1 MSARSIRRSRDST
14 GMRVLMN
21 AVLLLVAFFFG
32 APFLWIV
39 AASFDADPG
48 KAVPW
53 PNEFTMANY
62 RYLFDEQETGR
73 ALLNSLLVAG
83 SAMVLGTFL
92 AALAGFGLSRIEFR
106 GKGLVTYGIIV
117 LYTLP
122 LAATMVA
129 IYDLA
134 GRLDLIDTYRGLI
147 LAETAI
153 MLPFLVWLMK
163 QFYDAVPRYLD
174 EAARLDGRSVFQ
186 FWREVAS
193 PVARTGI
200 ALTAALAFMTAWAE
214 VLLVI
219 ILISDADKATLP
231 LQFFFAA
238 DGGGS
243 IETTAA
249 LAVLYLLPVLVVFLI
264 ARKFIVRSLVSTT
277 RGT

>member
-1 MSARSIRRSRDST
+1 M
-14 GMRVLMN
+14 
-21 AVLLLVAFFFG
+21 
-32 APFLWIV
+32 
-39 AASFDADPG
+39 
-48 KAVPW
+48 
-53 PNEFTMANY
+53 
-62 RYLFDEQETGR
+62 
-73 ALLNSLLVAG
+73 
-83 SAMVLGTFL
+83 
-92 AALAGFGLSRIEFR
+92 
-106 GKGLVTYGIIV
+106 
-117 LYTLP
+117 
-122 LAATMVA
+122 
-129 IYDLA
+129 
-134 GRLDLIDTYRGLI
+134 
-147 LAETAI
+147 
-153 MLPFLVWLMK
+153 
-163 QFYDAVPRYLD
+163 
-174 EAARLDGRSVFQ
+174 
-186 FWREVAS
+186 AS